1 MMQEVMLLFLLWLK
15 YKKWGDTHHIELI
28 IGQGINEMQY
38 RKILVHYD
46 ASKTSEKALKRAT
59 EIAKINHPVIFIIHV
74 IPEVPVSSR
83 QIAKL
88 RTSDKGEIL
97 ITHSIKEV
105 YDKME
110 SDINLIIKE
119 KKRGCSNDQINI
131 ESIVKI
137 G

>member
-1 MMQEVMLLFLLWLK
+1 M
-15 YKKWGDTHHIELI
+15 
-28 IGQGINEMQY
+28 
-38 RKILVHYD
+38 
-46 ASKTSEKALKRAT
+46 
-59 EIAKINHPVIFIIHV
+59 

-83 QIAKL
+83 QIAKI

-119 KKRGCSNDQINI
+119 KK
-131 ESIVKI
+131 K
-137 G
+137 